1 MVPSSPFDIAT
12 STLPE
17 VMTCKRLPAALGEE
31 ELDVEAGLLEHAL
44 LLGGLQERRV
54 PEAALR
60 DRDLELVLRLRGR
73 GEDAGQDRR
82 SGNGG
87 DERALEHWFPPLSL
101 SAKSAANRHPATTGN
116 IATW

>member
-1 MVPSSPFDIAT
+1 MVPRSPFDIAT

-31 ELDVEAGLLEHAL
+31 ELHVEAGLLEHAL
-44 LLGGLQERRV
+44 LLGELQERQV

-73 GEDAGQDRR
+73 GETPARIARSDEMRLIIGFLHCRCRQDCRKPASR
-82 SGNGG
+82 
-87 DERALEHWFPPLSL
+87 H
-101 SAKSAANRHPATTGN
+101 NREYRHR
-116 IATW
+116 